1 MRPATRVSRGH
12 QGNTREVPTHP
23 GAGTA
28 CGCLHTPTGGWQ
40 GPEQEVGVRSQPRAH
55 RGSRSSCAQ
64 AAVHVRPGTAATQ
77 SPACAQ
83 NGRCRDSGPRA
94 RAFSA
99 RGPAVT
105 SGELAFRDAQPAPG
119 EGWTQPGAPPPGQDS
134 FGGGVPSPP
143 ACTRSP
149 AQGAAPGGSRPAGP
163 VPGGSTRSN
172 LLSFLILGRGWR
184 GPGSE
189 PLRVLAPAALRAAL
203 PPPPAPP
210 PTPSGRGAECWVLD
224 AGCSRVP
231 AESQPSCTRP
241 GKLGARNSS
250 GTRRCKE

>member
-1 MRPATRVSRGH
+1 MWLPA
-12 QGNTREVPTHP
+12 HP
-23 GAGTA
+23 DWRLAGAR
-28 CGCLHTPTGGWQ
+28 TGGWGALPASGSQ
-40 GPEQEVGVRSQPRAH
+40 GFAQQLRT
-55 RGSRSSCAQ
+55 GSRTRASGHSCHPVTRVCAERALPRLGPPCACLQ
-64 AAVHVRPGTAATQ
+64 RTRTRSDQRGARLQGCAARTRGGV
-77 SPACAQ
+77 
-83 NGRCRDSGPRA
+83 D
-94 RAFSA
+94 SA
-99 RGPAVT
+99 RRT
-105 SGELAFRDAQPAPG
+105 
-119 EGWTQPGAPPPGQDS
+119 PPPGQDS